1 MLAEGVC
8 VAMLCQEK
16 SKNGSAEL
24 VSIIMPTYNCAA
36 YIDAAIASVQAQT
49 YENWE
54 LIIIDDASTDQT
66 ARVIQPFLAD
76 RRILYH
82 RMERNQGP
90 AAVRNQALCLAKGA
104 YIAFL
109 DSDDLWL
116 PEKLERQISFM
127 QQTPCAFS
135 CTAYQRVDEQ
145 GRSLGVILLP
155 YRCVGYWREFFLGNV
170 IGNSTVIY
178 DRRRFGDVQVPDI
191 RKRNDFA
198 LWLELLRE
206 GERCFG
212 IEEPLMQYRVRENSV
227 SAKKWGL
234 LKYHWQL
241 YRQVEEQN
249 IFISAL
255 GVATL
260 LITKGTKMGQRR
272 RKCEKE
278 TQKRKYAVPDGGI
291 VIR

>member
-1 MLAEGVC
+1 
-8 VAMLCQEK
+8 MLCQEK
-16 SKNGSAEL
+16 TETVTSDL
-24 VSIIMPTYNCAA
+24 VSIVMPTYNCAA
-36 YIDAAIASVQAQT
+36 YIGAAIASVQAQT

-54 LIIIDDASTDQT
+54 LIIVDDASTDQT
-66 ARVIQPFLAD
+66 ADVIAPFLTD
-76 RRILYH
+76 QRILYH

-90 AAVRNQALCLAKGA
+90 ASVRNQALCLAKGA

-116 PEKLERQISFM
+116 PEKLEHQISFM
-127 QQTPCAFS
+127 QQTPCYFS

-155 YRCVGYWREFFLGNV
+155 HHCVGYWREFFLGNV
-170 IGNSTVIY
+170 IGNSTVVY
-178 DRRRFGDVQVPDI
+178 DRRHFGDVQVPDI

-198 LWLELLRE
+198 LWLELLRN

-212 IEEPLMQYRVRENSV
+212 IAQPLMQYRVRENSV

-241 YRQVEEQN
+241 YRQVEHQN
-249 IFISAL
+249 LLISAL
-255 GVATL
+255 GVFTL
-260 LITKGTKMGQRR
+260 LMAKGTGMGQHR

-278 TQKRKYAVPDGGI
+278 KQSRKYAVSGR
-291 VIR
+291 V

>member
-1 MLAEGVC
+1 
-8 VAMLCQEK
+8 MLCQEK
-16 SKNGSAEL
+16 TETAASDL
-24 VSIIMPTYNCAA
+24 VSIVMPTYNCAA
-36 YIDAAIASVQAQT
+36 YIGAAIASVQAQT

-54 LIIIDDASTDQT
+54 LIIVDDASTDQT
-66 ARVIQPFLAD
+66 ADVIAPFLTD
-76 RRILYH
+76 QRILYH

-90 AAVRNQALCLAKGA
+90 AAVRNQALGLAKGA

-127 QQTPCAFS
+127 QQTPCVFS

-145 GRSLGVILLP
+145 GRSLGMILLP
-155 YRCVGYWREFFLGNV
+155 HHCVGYWREFFLGNV
-170 IGNSTVIY
+170 IGNSTVVY
-178 DRRRFGDVQVPDI
+178 DRRHFGDVQVPDI

-198 LWLELLRE
+198 LWLELLRS

-212 IEEPLMQYRVRENSV
+212 IAEPLMQYRVRENSV

-241 YRQVEEQN
+241 YRQVEGQN
-249 IFISAL
+249 LLTSAL
-255 GVATL
+255 GVFTL
-260 LITKGTKMGQRR
+260 LVAKGTGMGQHR

-278 TQKRKYAVPDGGI
+278 KQSRKYAVSDR
-291 VIR
+291 V